1 MSRDD
6 VPPSAESVELAHDP
20 SKDER
25 GTVRID
31 PIDVVVVLFHDH
43 GSRYVGKVYNDDW
56 MKSQGWI

>member
-6 VPPSAESVELAHDP
+6 VSPSAESVEFAHDP

-31 PIDVVVVLFHDH
+31 PIDVVVVVVVVASAMIIPRLVVLLP
-43 GSRYVGKVYNDDW
+43 R
-56 MKSQGWI
+56 